1 MNESK
6 RQKKV
11 ARVIQKELGEIFQ
24 KDSRNIIGSAFI
36 TLTEVSITRD
46 LSFARVYISMMLVE
60 KQQELIDK
68 INHRKSE
75 IRGLLGNRIGQQ
87 MRIVPDLEF
96 FIDELQEEALKMDA
110 LIDGLNIPPLPEEDE
125 SEEKKKD

>member
-36 TLTEVSITRD
+36 TLTAVSITRD

-125 SEEKKKD
+125 SEEKKED

>member
-11 ARVIQKELGEIFQ
+11 ARAIQRELGDIFQ
-24 KDSRNIIGSAFI
+24 KDTRHITGHAFI
-36 TLTEVSITRD
+36 TITEVGITPD
-46 LSFARVYISMMLVE
+46 LGLASVYISMMMVE
-60 KQQELIDK
+60 NKQELIEK

-75 IRGLLGNRIGQQ
+75 IRGKLGNGIGKQ

-96 FIDELQEEALKMDA
+96 FIDELQEEALRMDA
-110 LIDGLNIPPLPEEDE
+110 LIESLDIPPAEEDE
-125 SEEKKKD
+125 KEGNKD

>member
-11 ARVIQKELGEIFQ
+11 ARAIQRELGDIFQ
-24 KDSRNIIGSAFI
+24 KDVRHITGHAFI
-36 TLTEVSITRD
+36 TITEVGMTPD
-46 LSFARVYISMMLVE
+46 LGFARVYISMMMVE
-60 KQQELIDK
+60 NKQELIEK

-75 IRGLLGNRIGQQ
+75 IRGKLGNGIGKQ

-96 FIDELQEEALKMDA
+96 FIDELQEEALRMDA
-110 LIDGLNIPPLPEEDE
+110 LIESLDIPPTEEDE
-125 SEEKKKD
+125 TEGNKD

>member
-11 ARVIQKELGEIFQ
+11 ARAIQRELGDIFQ
-24 KDSRNIIGSAFI
+24 KDTRHITGQAFI
-36 TLTEVSITRD
+36 TITEVGITPD
-46 LSFARVYISMMLVE
+46 LALASVYISMMMV
-60 KQQELIDK
+60 KNKQELIEK

-75 IRGLLGNRIGQQ
+75 IRGKLGNGIGKQ

-96 FIDELQEEALKMDA
+96 FIDELQEDAIKMDA
-110 LIDGLNIPPLPEEDE
+110 LIESLDIPPEEEDE
-125 SEEKKKD
+125 TGGSKD

>member
-125 SEEKKKD
+125 SEEKKED

>member
-11 ARVIQKELGEIFQ
+11 ARVIQKELGDIFQ
-24 KDSRNIIGSAFI
+24 KDTRNIIGSAFV
-36 TLTEVSITRD
+36 TLTEVSITPD

-87 MRIVPDLEF
+87 MRLVPDLEF

-110 LIDGLNIPPLPEEDE
+110 LIDGLNIPPEEDG

>member
-1 MNESK
+1 MNEST

-11 ARVIQKELGEIFQ
+11 ARLIQKELGDIFQ
-24 KDSRNIIGSAFI
+24 KDSRNIIGSAFV
-36 TLTEVSITRD
+36 TLTEVSITPD

-60 KQQELIDK
+60 KKEELIEK

-75 IRGLLGNRIGQQ
+75 IRGLLGNRIGRH

-110 LIDGLNIPPLPEEDE
+110 LIDGLKIPPLPEEDE

>member
-11 ARVIQKELGEIFQ
+11 ARAIQRELGDIFQ
-24 KDSRNIIGSAFI
+24 KDTRHITGQAFI
-36 TLTEVSITRD
+36 TITEVGITPD
-46 LSFARVYISMMLVE
+46 LALASVYISMMMV
-60 KQQELIDK
+60 KNKQELIEK

-75 IRGLLGNRIGQQ
+75 IRGKLGNAIGKQ

-96 FIDELQEEALKMDA
+96 FIDELQEDAIKMDA
-110 LIDGLNIPPLPEEDE
+110 LIESLHIPPEEEDE
-125 SEEKKKD
+125 TGGSKD